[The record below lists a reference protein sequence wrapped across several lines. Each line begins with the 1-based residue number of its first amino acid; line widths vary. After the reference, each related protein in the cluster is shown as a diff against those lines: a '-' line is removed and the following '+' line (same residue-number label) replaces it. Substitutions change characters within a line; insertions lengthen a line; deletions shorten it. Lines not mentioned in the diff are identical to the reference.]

1 MILQSLYDY
10 YDRKVEELPPFGFEE
25 KEIHFTIVLDKD
37 GHFIQLKDNREDK
50 KKIRSSR
57 VPKRKK
63 AATRTGTKACET
75 AHWLWDH
82 CGYVLEQPEMEK
94 PDVEPTKKA
103 IEDARKQHASFKREV
118 DRIAQ
123 ELPDDRGV
131 QAVQKFLDS
140 EEEIKKVKVHDNWVK
155 CLNIKGC
162 NLTFQLA
169 NAEELICQ
177 SPAVIKWVKNR
188 PLSKDD
194 IHKGIC
200 LITGELSEDI
210 VCLHDKVSGVTQ
222 IPNPLAAVKESA
234 YESYGKTQ
242 GFNFPVSAQ
251 GAFKYATALNH
262 LLRKDSD
269 NKFRL
274 VDTTYTCWSDK
285 QTRLES
291 LLPIMVSDDPDQMT
305 EAVKNLFKSIH
316 NGTYIKDDGQQKF
329 FLLGMSPNAARIVV
343 RYWKAGTV
351 AEFSQHIAQWF
362 EDLKII
368 KSRPDDDEYP
378 IFKRLLRSTVL
389 QGKDDNI
396 PSSLSA
402 DVLRSILNGTRL
414 PEQFFQAVIRR
425 IKAEQGKVSYRR
437 ACIIKANLNRKY
449 RLSNSKPKEVNMSL
463 DKHETRI
470 GYCLGRLFAVL
481 EKLQSDTHPG
491 INSTIRDR
499 YYSSASS
506 TPKAVFG
513 TLMRLKNH
521 HMKKLQKP
529 EWQVSTEKRI
539 GEIMEHIR
547 EFPSHLN
554 LENQGLF
561 AIGYYHQKQDLYT
574 KKSNST
580 EEKRNESE

>member
-1 MILQSLYDY
+1 MILQALCNY
-10 YDRKVEELPPFGFEE
+10 YERKADELPQFGFQE
-25 KEIHFTIVLDKD
+25 KEIPFTIVLDMD
-37 GHFIQLKDNREDK
+37 GHFIQLEDNRSLK
-50 KKIRSSR
+50 SKNIRSFR
-57 VPKRKK
+57 VPKGPGRVGKK
-63 AATRTGTKACET
+63 AYET
-75 AHWLWDH
+75 AYWLWDH
-82 CGYVLEQPEMEK
+82 YGYVLEQPKMEK
-94 PDVEPTKKA
+94 PDTPFTPKA
-103 IEDARKQHASFKREV
+103 IDDAKKQHASFKREV

-140 EEEIKKVKVHDNWVK
+140 EEEIKKVKAHDNWAE
-155 CLNIKGC
+155 CLKIKGC

-169 NAEELICQ
+169 NQKELICQ
-177 SPAVIKWVKNR
+177 SPAVIKWVKSQ
-188 PLSKDD
+188 PLAKDD
-194 IHKGIC
+194 IRKGIC

-210 VCLHDKVSGVTQ
+210 VRLHDAVSGVTQ
-222 IPNPLAAVKESA
+222 KPNPLAAVKENA
-234 YESYGKTQ
+234 YKSYGKTQ

-251 GAFKYATALNH
+251 EAFKYATALNH
-262 LLRKDSD
+262 LLRNNFK
-269 NKFRL
+269 L
-274 VDTTYTCWSDK
+274 ADTTYTCWSDK
-285 QTRLES
+285 QMPLES
-291 LLPIMVSDDPDQMT
+291 LLPIMVSGDPDQMT
-305 EAVKNLFKSIH
+305 EAVKSLFKSIH
-316 NGTYIKDDGQQKF
+316 NGAYTKDDGQQKF
-329 FLLGMSPNAARIVV
+329 FLLGMSPNVARIVV

-368 KSRPDDDEYP
+368 KSRPEDDEYP

-402 DVLRSILNGTRL
+402 DVLRSILNGARL

-425 IKAEQGKVSYRR
+425 IKAEQGKVSYHR

-574 KKSNST
+574 KKSNPN
-580 EEKRNESE
+580 EEKRNESK